1 MAGGLNI
8 NANRV
13 AIIANEIIIQSE
25 LILKGTFMGRPSRR
39 RNRQASSEKTLAIH
53 QLDKKV
59 LRNRFAPIEALDE
72 EQLEFIHDIS
82 MRILEQEGI
91 EVMGDQALELFR
103 KAGASVDDAGIVRID
118 RNLLLE
124 TVAQAPETFNVTP
137 RNAGQSMQVGGNV
150 INFGLVSGTPNVHDN
165 INGRRAGNFEDYK
178 KLISFGQYFNV
189 LTFFGN
195 QATAPTDMPVNS
207 RHLDT
212 TFVNLTL
219 SDKPFFATGIGAGRS
234 RDAIEMSAI
243 ARGLSMEE
251 MKLNPSVMTNI
262 NVNSPRKLD
271 DAMAYGAMQ
280 MALFGQ
286 PVTVT
291 PFTLMGAMTP
301 STMAG
306 ALAQQNAEAL
316 LGIALLQLTNPGTPV
331 VYGGF
336 TSNVDMRSG
345 SPAFGTPENSLANI
359 AGGQLARRYKL
370 PYRSSACNA
379 SNAVDAQAV
388 YETQMSLWGAV
399 MGHGNLI
406 YHTAGWLEGG
416 LVASFEKLIV
426 DCEMLQH
433 MHAML
438 QPLKID
444 LTEIGLEAMKE
455 VGPGGHFFG
464 CQHTMER
471 YRNAF
476 YEPFLS
482 NWQNSENWELAGGK
496 DATTRATEIWPKI
509 LAEFEPPPTD
519 PAIEEELQAYMAKRK
534 QILGGKEPMLEP
546 TC

>member
-1 MAGGLNI
+1 MS
-8 NANRV
+8 R
-13 AIIANEIIIQSE
+13 
-25 LILKGTFMGRPSRR
+25 TSRR
-39 RNRQASSEKTLAIH
+39 RNRGPSLEKAPAIR
-53 QLDKKV
+53 QLERKQ

-82 MRILEQEGI
+82 LRILEEEGI
-91 EVMGDQALELFR
+91 EVMGDQALALFR
-103 KAGASVDDAGIVRID
+103 QAGAKVGEGGVVRID

-124 TVAQAPETFNVTP
+124 TIAQAPETFTVTP
-137 RNAGQSMQVGGNV
+137 RNPDQAMLVGGNV
-150 INFGLVSGTPNVHDN
+150 INFGLVSGTPSVHDN
-165 INGRRAGNFEDYK
+165 INGRRPGNYEDYK

-195 QATAPTDMPVNS
+195 QATAPTDMPANS

-219 SDKPFFATGIGAGRS
+219 SDKPFFATGIGGGRA
-234 RDAIEMSAI
+234 RDAIELSAI

-251 MKLNPSVMTNI
+251 MKTNPSVMTNI

-280 MALFGQ
+280 MAMFGQ

-301 STMAG
+301 TTMAG

-316 LGIALLQLTNPGTPV
+316 LGIALMQLTRPGTPV

-359 AGGQLARRYKL
+359 AGGQLARRYNL
-370 PYRSSACNA
+370 PYRTSACNA

-416 LVASFEKLIV
+416 LLASFEKVIV

-433 MHAML
+433 MSAML
-438 QPLKID
+438 EPLKID
-444 LTEIGLEAMKE
+444 LTETGLEAMKE

-464 CQHTMER
+464 CQHTMDR
-471 YRNAF
+471 YKNAF

-482 NWQNSENWELAGGK
+482 DWQNSENWVLAGAK

-509 LAEFEPPPTD
+509 LAEFVPPPTD
-519 PAIEEELQAYMAKRK
+519 PAIVEEMKAYMAKRK
-534 QILGGKEPMLEP
+534 EVLGGEEPLLEP
-546 TC
+546 TQ

>member
-1 MAGGLNI
+1 M
-8 NANRV
+8 NR
-13 AIIANEIIIQSE
+13 
-25 LILKGTFMGRPSRR
+25 SRR
-39 RNRQASSEKTLAIH
+39 RARKAVPEKTVAIR
-53 QLDKKV
+53 QVDRKQ
-59 LRNRFAPIEALDE
+59 LRNRFAPIEALDQ

-82 MRILEQEGI
+82 LRILEEEGI
-91 EVMGDQALELFR
+91 EVMGDQALQLFR
-103 KAGASVDDAGIVRID
+103 NAGASVDDAGVVRID

-124 TVAQAPETFNVTP
+124 TVALAPETFTVTP
-137 RNAGQSMQVGGNV
+137 RNPDQAMEVGGNV

-165 INGRRAGNFEDYK
+165 INGRRAGNYEDYK

-195 QATAPTDMPVNS
+195 QATAPTDMPANS

-243 ARGLSMEE
+243 AKGLSMDE
-251 MKLNPSVMTNI
+251 MKSNPCVMTNI

-280 MALFGQ
+280 MAMFGQ

-345 SPAFGTPENSLANI
+345 SPAFGTPENALANI
-359 AGGQLARRYKL
+359 AGGQLARKYKL
-370 PYRSSACNA
+370 PYRTSACNA

-416 LVASFEKLIV
+416 LVASFEKLVV

-433 MHAML
+433 MTAML
-438 QPLKID
+438 EPLKID
-444 LTEIGLEAMKE
+444 LAETGLEAMRE

-464 CQHTMER
+464 CQHTMDR
-471 YRNAF
+471 YKNAF
-476 YEPFLS
+476 YQPFLS
-482 NWQNSENWELAGGK
+482 DWQNSENWVMAGGK

-509 LAEFEPPPTD
+509 LAEFKAPPSD
-519 PAIEEELQAYMAKRK
+519 PAIVEEMQAYMAKRK
-534 QILGGKEPMLEP
+534 ETLGSEEPLLEP
-546 TC
+546 TD

>member
-1 MAGGLNI
+1 M
-8 NANRV
+8 
-13 AIIANEIIIQSE
+13 
-25 LILKGTFMGRPSRR
+25 TRPRR
-39 RNRQASSEKTLAIH
+39 RRARKQPPSEAPLIH
-53 QLDKKV
+53 QLERKV
-59 LRNRFAPIEALDE
+59 LRNRFAPLQALDE
-72 EQLEFIHDIS
+72 EQLEFIHDVS
-82 MRILEQEGI
+82 MRIVEEEGI
-91 EVMGDQALELFR
+91 EVLGEQALDLFR
-103 KAGASVDDAGIVRID
+103 KAGASVDERGIVRMD
-118 RNLLLE
+118 RELLLQ
-124 TVAQAPETFNVTP
+124 TVAQAPETFDVVP
-137 RNAGQSMQVGGNV
+137 RNAEQTLEVGGNV

-195 QATAPTDMPVNS
+195 QATAPTDLPANS

-212 TFVNLTL
+212 TYINLTL
-219 SDKPFFATGIGAGRS
+219 SDKAFFATGIGGGRA

-243 ARGLSMEE
+243 ARGLTMEQ
-251 MKLNPSVMTNI
+251 MKTNPSVMTNV

-316 LGIALLQLTNPGTPV
+316 VGIALLQLTRPGTPS

-345 SPAFGTPENSLANI
+345 SPAFGTPENALANI
-359 AGGQLARRYKL
+359 AGGQLARRYRL

-379 SNAVDAQAV
+379 SNAVDAQAT
-388 YETQMSLWGAV
+388 YETQMALWSAV
-399 MGHGNLI
+399 MGYGNLI

-416 LVASFEKLIV
+416 LVASFEKLVI

-433 MHAML
+433 MSKML
-438 QPLKID
+438 EPLKID
-444 LTEIGLEAMKE
+444 LDEVGLEAMRE

-464 CQHTMER
+464 CAHTMER
-471 YRNAF
+471 YKTAF
-476 YEPFLS
+476 YEPFIS
-482 NWQNSENWELAGGK
+482 DWQNSENWALAGAK
-496 DATTRATEIWPKI
+496 DATARATELWPKI
-509 LAEFEPPPTD
+509 LEEFEPPPVD
-519 PAIEEELQAYMAKRK
+519 PAVDEALQDYMARRK
-534 QILGGKEPMLEP
+534 QELKGDEPALEP
-546 TC
+546 TG

>member
-1 MAGGLNI
+1 MS
-8 NANRV
+8 R
-13 AIIANEIIIQSE
+13 
-25 LILKGTFMGRPSRR
+25 TSRR
-39 RNRQASSEKTLAIH
+39 RNRGPSLEKSSAIR
-53 QLDKKV
+53 QLERKQ

-82 MRILEQEGI
+82 LRILEEEGI
-91 EVMGDQALELFR
+91 EVMGDQALDLFR
-103 KAGASVDDAGIVRID
+103 KAGASVDDDGVVRID

-124 TVAQAPETFNVTP
+124 TVALAPESFVCTP
-137 RNAGQSMQVGGNV
+137 RNSEQAMQVGGNV

-165 INGRRAGNFEDYK
+165 INGRRAGNYEDYK

-195 QATAPTDMPVNS
+195 QATAPTDMPANS

-219 SDKPFFATGIGAGRS
+219 SDKPFFATGIGAGRA

-243 ARGLSMEE
+243 ACGLSMEE
-251 MKLNPSVMTNI
+251 MKSNPSVMTNI

-316 LGIALLQLTNPGTPV
+316 LGIALMQLTRPGSPV

-416 LVASFEKLIV
+416 LVASFEKLII

-433 MHAML
+433 MTAML

-444 LTEIGLEAMKE
+444 FTETGLEAMKE

-464 CQHTMER
+464 CQHTMDR
-471 YRNAF
+471 YKNAF

-482 NWQNSENWELAGGK
+482 DWQNSENWVIAGAK

-509 LAEFEPPPTD
+509 LAEFEPPPSD
-519 PAIEEELQAYMAKRK
+519 PAIEEELRAYIAKRK
-534 QILGGKEPMLEP
+534 EVLGGEEPLLEP
-546 TC
+546 TG

>member
-1 MAGGLNI
+1 MTRSN
-8 NANRV
+8 
-13 AIIANEIIIQSE
+13 
-25 LILKGTFMGRPSRR
+25 RR
-39 RNRQASSEKTLAIH
+39 RRRKPPTENPVAIH
-53 QLDKKV
+53 QIEPKI
-59 LRNRFAPIEALDE
+59 LRNRFAPLEPLDE

-82 MRILEQEGI
+82 LRIVEQEGI
-91 EVMGDQALELFR
+91 EVLGDQALDLYR
-103 KAGASVDDAGIVRID
+103 QAGAEVDENGVVRMD
-118 RNLLLE
+118 RALLLE
-124 TVAQAPETFNVTP
+124 TIGKAPEHFEVTP
-137 RNAGQSMQVGGNV
+137 RNPAQAIPVGGNV

-165 INGRRAGNFEDYK
+165 INGRRPGNYEDYK

-195 QATAPTDMPVNS
+195 QATAPTDMPANS

-212 TFVNLTL
+212 TFINLTL
-219 SDKPFFATGIGAGRS
+219 SDKPFFATGIGGGRA
-234 RDAIEMSAI
+234 RDAIEMTAI
-243 ARGLSMEE
+243 ARGLGMAE
-251 MKLNPSVMTNI
+251 MKSNPSVMTNV

-316 LGIALLQLTNPGTPV
+316 VGIALLQLTNPGTPS

-345 SPAFGTPENSLANI
+345 SPAFGTPENALANI
-359 AGGQLARRYKL
+359 ASGQLARRYKL

-379 SNAVDAQAV
+379 SNAVDAQAT
-388 YETQMSLWGAV
+388 YETQMALWSSV

-416 LVASFEKLIV
+416 LVASFEKLVI

-433 MHAML
+433 MSKML
-438 QPLKID
+438 EPIKID
-444 LTEIGLEAMKE
+444 LEETGLEAMRE

-464 CQHTMER
+464 CDHTMQR
-471 YRNAF
+471 YKTAF
-476 YEPFLS
+476 YEPFIS
-482 NWQNSENWELAGGK
+482 DWQNSENWVLAGSK
-496 DATTRATEIWPKI
+496 DATMRATELWPKI
-509 LAEFEPPPTD
+509 LEEFTPPPTD
-519 PAIEEELQAYMAKRK
+519 PAIEEALQAYMAHRK
-534 QILGGKEPMLEP
+534 QELGGEEPILEP
-546 TC
+546 TD

>member
-1 MAGGLNI
+1 
-8 NANRV
+8 
-13 AIIANEIIIQSE
+13 
-25 LILKGTFMGRPSRR
+25 MGRPGRR
-39 RNRQASSEKTLAIH
+39 RRRQPSSEKTLAIR
-53 QLDKKV
+53 QLNRKE

-82 MRILEQEGI
+82 LRILEEEGI
-91 EVMGDQALELFR
+91 EVMGDQALDLFR
-103 KAGASVDDAGIVRID
+103 KAGASVDDAGVVRID
-118 RNLLLE
+118 RNLLLD
-124 TVAQAPETFNVTP
+124 TVALAPESFNVTP
-137 RNAGQSMQVGGNV
+137 RNPEQSMHIGGNV

-165 INGRRAGNFEDYK
+165 INGRRAGNYEDYK

-195 QATAPTDMPVNS
+195 QATAPTDMPANS

-212 TFVNLTL
+212 TFINLTL
-219 SDKPFFATGIGAGRS
+219 SDKPFFATGIGAGRA

-243 ARGLSMEE
+243 ACGLSMEE
-251 MKLNPSVMTNI
+251 MKSNPSVMTNI

-316 LGIALLQLTNPGTPV
+316 LGIALLQLTNAGTPV

-359 AGGQLARRYKL
+359 AGGQLARKYKL

-416 LVASFEKLIV
+416 LVASFEKLII

-433 MHAML
+433 MSAML

-444 LTEIGLEAMKE
+444 LTETGLEAMKE

-471 YRNAF
+471 YKNAF

-482 NWQNSENWELAGGK
+482 DWQNSENWVLAGGK

-509 LAEFEPPPTD
+509 LAEFEPPPGD
-519 PAIEEELQAYMAKRK
+519 PAIVEEMQAYMAKRK
-534 QILGGKEPMLEP
+534 EVLGGNEPMLEP
-546 TC
+546 TCQ

>member
-1 MAGGLNI
+1 M
-8 NANRV
+8 NR
-13 AIIANEIIIQSE
+13 S
-25 LILKGTFMGRPSRR
+25 SRR
-39 RNRQASSEKTLAIH
+39 RRRQAPGEAPVAVH
-53 QLDKKV
+53 QLEPKV
-59 LRNRFAPIEALDE
+59 LANRFAPLEALDE
-72 EQLEFIHDIS
+72 EQLEFIHDVS
-82 MRILEQEGI
+82 LRIVEEEGI
-91 EVMGDQALELFR
+91 EVLGDQALDLFR
-103 KAGASVDDAGIVRID
+103 RAGASVDDGGVVRMD
-118 RNLLLE
+118 RGLLLE
-124 TVAQAPETFNVTP
+124 TVAQAPETFEVNTCNP
-137 RNAGQSMQVGGNV
+137 EQTLSVGGNL

-195 QATAPTDMPVNS
+195 QATAPTDMPANS

-212 TFVNLTL
+212 TFINLTF
-219 SDKPFFATGIGAGRS
+219 SDKPFFATGIGGGRA

-251 MKLNPSVMTNI
+251 MKSNPSVMTNI

-316 LGIALLQLTNPGTPV
+316 VGIALLQLTNPGTPV

-345 SPAFGTPENSLANI
+345 SPAFGTPETALANI
-359 AGGQLARRYKL
+359 AGGQLARKYRL

-379 SNAVDAQAV
+379 SNAVDAQAT
-388 YETQMSLWGAV
+388 YETMMSLWSAV

-416 LVASFEKLIV
+416 LVASFEKLVI

-433 MHAML
+433 MSKML
-438 QPLKID
+438 EPVKID
-444 LTEIGLEAMKE
+444 LEETGLEAMRE

-464 CQHTMER
+464 CAHTMER

-476 YEPFLS
+476 YEPFIS
-482 NWQNSENWELAGGK
+482 DWQNSENWALAGSM
-496 DATTRATEIWPKI
+496 DATARATELWPKI
-509 LAEFEPPPTD
+509 LQEFEPPSVD
-519 PAIEEELQAYMAKRK
+519 PAVEEALQAYMARRK
-534 QILGGKEPMLEP
+534 EELKGQEPVNEP
-546 TC
+546 TV